1 MKSPSSSWFTQS
13 PIKIVS
19 NQKVGKPPTGRCSA
33 RQESLVDVRKVIF
46 DRLLSTA
53 ATSMFENEDYSYLD
67 AELRP
72 TVKTKCFDEHVSDI
86 IQIVPSFN
94 PLNEALCGSSPK
106 MCRKVT
112 FSDNLILGSSS
123 GYSPSCGASIIA
135 SHQQHHSITTDTL
148 QSSVEGAETKK
159 SRTRGVSSTSKSRE
173 ESLTDCFVG
182 YLNSRGMDR
191 RPLISLSSLSGD
203 DTHLASFDCN
213 GQEGASNAVDNLN
226 QSGVSN
232 LLILDSS
239 LRNLDSVGSCM
250 HPLGGDINSSHS
262 ASSSVSEQQYSDDE
276 FLKYTAFLRHVHK
289 KRASTM
295 IQLLGAGLTGQTED
309 IKVEDIKGYYHDG
322 MGTDELEEKIFTKVV
337 IFMN

>member
-1 MKSPSSSWFTQS
+1 
-13 PIKIVS
+13 VS
-19 NQKVGKPPTGRCSA
+19 NQKVGKPPTGRCRA
-33 RQESLVDVRKVIF
+33 RQDSSVDVRKLIF

-53 ATSMFENEDYSYLD
+53 ATSMFENEDYSDLD
-67 AELRP
+67 TEQRP
-72 TVKTKCFDEHVSDI
+72 SIEKKLSDEHISDI
-86 IQIVPSFN
+86 FQVAPLFN
-94 PLNEALCGSSPK
+94 PINEALCGSLPK

-112 FSDNLILGSSS
+112 FSDSLILGSSS
-123 GYSPSCGASIIA
+123 GYSPSCSTSIIP
-135 SHQQHHSITTDTL
+135 SHQQHHSITADTP

-159 SRTRGVSSTSKSRE
+159 SRTRGVSSPSKSRA
-173 ESLTDCFVG
+173 ESHTDSFVHHG
-182 YLNSRGMDR
+182 NLNSHCMDPQ
-191 RPLISLSSLSGD
+191 PLISLSSLSGD
-203 DTHLASFDCN
+203 DTLLASYDCN
-213 GQEGASNAVDNLN
+213 GQEGVSSAVDNLH

-239 LRNLDSVGSCM
+239 LRNLDSVDSLCG

-262 ASSSVSEQQYSDDE
+262 SSASVSEQQHSDDE

-295 IQLLGAGLTGQTED
+295 IQLLGAGLTDQT
-309 IKVEDIKGYYHDG
+309 EDIKGYYYDG